1 MSDPTA
7 LITAIT
13 ALVAAIGTLVGL
25 FIHVKS
31 PDPHPTVVTPI
42 GKIDN
47 GAAEGTPKV

>member
-1 MSDPTA
+1 MDPTA

-25 FIHVKS
+25 FVHVKS

-42 GKIDN
+42 GKAID
-47 GAAEGTPKV
+47 GEAQKPV